1 MYFIEGMGSPF
12 LEYSLCSAAASL
24 AQSQGLH
31 RQVPLHHGLTEGQVA
46 HQAWI
51 FWAIY
56 VHEKHATMRYDRP
69 SVGHL
74 RYRGRNIR
82 NSC

>member
-1 MYFIEGMGSPF
+1 MYFIEGMGSPS
-12 LEYSLCSAAASL
+12 LEHSLCCAAASL

-31 RQVPLHHGLTEGQVA
+31 RRVSPHHGLTERQVA

-56 VHEKHATMRYDRP
+56 VYEKHSTMRSDHP
-69 SVGHL
+69 SVG
-74 RYRGRNIR
+74 NA
-82 NSC
+82 C